1 MVNFGYI
8 KAISSWLLKMTSMN
22 MFEITFP
29 LENVFSPL
37 FKAKKDANPG
47 FVL

>member
-8 KAISSWLLKMTSMN
+8 KAISSWLPKMTSMN

-29 LENVFSPL
+29 LENVLAP